1 MELGAATRIISTE
14 RKEVIIDK
22 IKTRCRVVQKLL
34 LELSYWLML
43 ISLGADVDVDL
54 GPRPNQA
61 KLPSFSFYPIHF
73 IHCLNLNGMNWDHMI
88 AIVPSPLHDTC
99 RLSFFSHKTN
109 TLLRNS
115 DWITWTELESVP
127 FHMNSMLERVVVC
140 SYKIAVTLFHLYRAI
155 RPRLHQLT
163 PQSCPFLV
171 PLLHSLYFLQVNALS
186 PVPTSPTP
194 SLHTNVYSSPEPHH
208 RHLAR
213 DALLGNCDNIFV
225 GKFSLSASLGNCGQI
240 FCQKVFILCI
250 LPVAVMAGWLLHK
263 LIAAD
268 KAASH
273 NYS

>member
-1 MELGAATRIISTE
+1 
-14 RKEVIIDK
+14 
-22 IKTRCRVVQKLL
+22 
-34 LELSYWLML
+34 
-43 ISLGADVDVDL
+43 
-54 GPRPNQA
+54 
-61 KLPSFSFYPIHF
+61 
-73 IHCLNLNGMNWDHMI
+73 
-88 AIVPSPLHDTC
+88 
-99 RLSFFSHKTN
+99 
-109 TLLRNS
+109 
-115 DWITWTELESVP
+115 
-127 FHMNSMLERVVVC
+127 MNSMLERVVVC

-171 PLLHSLYFLQVNALS
+171 PLLHSLYLLQVNALS

-194 SLHTNVYSSPEPHH
+194 TLHTNVYSCPEPHH

-213 DALLGNCDNIFV
+213 DALLGNCDKVFV
-225 GKFSLSASLGNCGQI
+225 GKFSLSASLGNCGKI

-250 LPVAVMAGWLLHK
+250 LPVAVTAGWLLHK